1 MTETEAITLR
11 PFDVESPLL
20 EGAVAVYKRVWGGDS
35 KEYALYRHA
44 TYPGFKGMAAVARDG
59 AVLGAVYGYTD
70 APGQWWHEH
79 IAAVL
84 GPAETARW
92 LTGSFAVT
100 ELAVLPEWRRAGIA
114 RLLLRGVLRG
124 LSTNGATLSTQV
136 ENHPARA
143 LYESE
148 GWRYLIPRM
157 TFGADPT
164 EYVIMRRDLP
174 L

>member
-1 MTETEAITLR
+1 MAETEAITLR
-11 PFDVESPLL
+11 PFDEESPLL
-20 EGAVAVYKRVWGGDS
+20 DGVVAVYKRVWGGDS

-44 TYPGFKGMAAVARDG
+44 TYPGFKGVAAVARDG

-84 GPAETARW
+84 GSAETARR

-100 ELAVLPEWRRAGIA
+100 ELAVLPEWRRNGFG
-114 RLLLRGVLRG
+114 RLLLREVLRD
-124 LSTNGATLSTQV
+124 LPNNGATLSTQI
-136 ENHPARA
+136 ENRLARA

-164 EYVIMRRDLP
+164 EYVIMRRELP